1 MAKVVHVIGN
11 GDWASLY
18 QREQRKGLKL
28 TCNLPP
34 FAVPDAW
41 ATCIVDFKFMKA
53 LTDGSLQAPGQW
65 ILGYRPKIHMEKYP
79 GFYMKHAAQV
89 KEFYL
94 DLPPYAKVH
103 ASDTKGN
110 MYTNFSCGHMAV
122 HYAANK
128 LKADEINMW
137 GFDSMFDFNLN
148 SCSDFYL
155 SSVRDPRQNNKLST
169 NWRPIWTGMFKEF
182 SKTKFKTHHIHDG
195 FKMGVSGNVE
205 AVVHE
210 KKVKKITSR

>member
-1 MAKVVHVIGN
+1 
-11 GDWASLY
+11 
-18 QREQRKGLKL
+18 
-28 TCNLPP
+28 
-34 FAVPDAW
+34 
-41 ATCIVDFKFMKA
+41 
-53 LTDGSLQAPGQW
+53 
-65 ILGYRPKIHMEKYP
+65 
-79 GFYMKHAAQV
+79 MKHASQV

-94 DLPPYAKVH
+94 NLPPYAKVNKD
-103 ASDTKGN
+103 DTQGN

-182 SKTKFKTHHIHDG
+182 NKTKFNIHHIHNG
-195 FKMGVSGNVE
+195 FKMPVSDNVE
-205 AVVHE
+205 AIVHE
-210 KKVKKITSR
+210 KKIKK